1 MGRTREEMYPELVD
15 VDRTTSAQVLRGV
28 DDECGATLTACGAH
42 RRQIDTRAVA
52 PVGGRERT

>member
-1 MGRTREEMYPELVD
+1 MYPELVD

>member
-1 MGRTREEMYPELVD
+1 MGRAREEMYPKLVD

-42 RRQIDTRAVA
+42 GRQIDTGAVA